1 MSMKKKAARSY
12 SPKHLGRRSPQPI
25 EKVDLIPWSGG
36 DIEISLECD
45 EFSSL
50 CPVTGQPD
58 FGSLNIRYRP
68 RRHLVESKSL
78 KLYLWHFRNEGVFNE
93 ELVAR
98 VADDLSRQ
106 IRPQWLEVEGKFNS
120 RGGIAISARVERGR
134 RG

>member
-1 MSMKKKAARSY
+1 MNPIDKLETFDNKYPSRDYTVTIVNPEFTSVC
-12 SPKHLGRRSPQPI
+12 PK
-25 EKVDLIPWSGG
+25 
-36 DIEISLECD
+36 
-45 EFSSL
+45 
-50 CPVTGQPD
+50 TGQPD